1 MSHPNCFSQEVY
13 GLNQLFRVG
22 QLVRCKI
29 IDEKPGK
36 LGKWKPKL
44 TINPTE
50 VNQNLTASNVKP
62 DVVSTKTS
70 VVDFESPQI

>member
-1 MSHPNCFSQEVY
+1 MSQPNCFSQEVY

-29 IDEKPGK
+29 IDEKPAK
-36 LGKWKPKL
+36 LGTWKPKL

-62 DVVSTKTS
+62 DVVRTKTVTS
-70 VVDFESPQI
+70 VRDF